1 MRIKHLRWK
10 YKNLS
15 NLGRL
20 NISPINALRLLGLLF
35 DMAPSVS
42 ETVTTT
48 IEQASNGVTTLNL
61 KQDKPTEATKDV
73 SSRLPYGA
81 DYR

>member
-1 MRIKHLRWK
+1 MEVQK
-10 YKNLS
+10 LS

-20 NISPINALRLLGLLF
+20 NISPIQTALRLLGLLF

-48 IEQASNGVTTLNL
+48 TEKASNGFTTLNL
-61 KQDKPTEATKDV
+61 KQDKPTEATKEDV
-73 SSRLPYGA
+73 SNRLLYGP
-81 DYR
+81 DHR

>member
-1 MRIKHLRWK
+1 MEVQK
-10 YKNLS
+10 LS

-20 NISPINALRLLGLLF
+20 NISPIQTALRLLGLLF

-73 SSRLPYGA
+73 SSRLLYGA
-81 DYR
+81 DHR